1 MKNLKKI
8 LAIGALV
15 MAIGGTSVIGFAD
28 ETVNLDNIKK
38 DRIEMKKE
46 QLNARVEAG
55 TITQEQ
61 ADEII
66 KAIEENQKLCD
77 GTGTNKIG
85 HKLGAKF
92 GSNGL
97 GQGKNLGGQLGQ
109 GPGQGHCG
117 MRFQDGTRNI
127 TAE

>member
-1 MKNLKKI
+1 MKQAVI
-8 LAIGALV
+8 AISGSQFKV
-15 MAIGGTSVIGFAD
+15 
-28 ETVNLDNIKK
+28 
-38 DRIEMKKE
+38 
-46 QLNARVEAG
+46 
-55 TITQEQ
+55 
-61 ADEII
+61 
-66 KAIEENQKLCD
+66 EENQKLCD

-97 GQGKNLGGQLGQ
+97 GQGKNLGGQS
-109 GPGQGHCG
+109 GQGHCG